1 MSRVTAVVPTYNR
14 ATLLERAVRSVLGQ
28 SHRDLT
34 VLVCDNASPDATPE
48 LLARLS
54 AEDAR
59 VVAHRHSRNEG
70 AYANFQFGV
79 DRVATPY
86 FSILSDDDLLLPDLY
101 RRAVEVLEAD
111 RSLGFYAAQVVLYDV
126 VRGTHGV
133 RPSKGWRPGRH
144 EAGGSA
150 RLMTEHH
157 FVWTGCVF
165 RREVRDALGPLE
177 TIPMGDILFLGKAAA
192 AFPFFVDLRPG
203 ALFSET
209 GSNFSRTLPIDELR
223 RSHGVAARWAEGL
236 PGLSA
241 EDRKAMVDVVSGRL
255 KVMAHG
261 MLRDAAEMGD
271 VSRFA
276 AVADYLEARGDLDPR
291 RARKIAF
298 GRQGGWRFRALSAWT
313 RLQSGYKRR
322 KSSGFKTRSIEEIV
336 AEFSAV

>member
-1 MSRVTAVVPTYNR
+1 VPRVTAVLPTYNR
-14 ATLLERAVRSVLGQ
+14 GALLERAVRSVLAQ
-28 SHRDLT
+28 THRDVS
-34 VLVCDNASPDATPE
+34 VLVCDNASPDDTPE
-48 LLARLS
+48 VLARLS
-54 AEDAR
+54 AEDPR
-59 VVAHRHSRNEG
+59 VVAHRHAKNEG
-70 AYANFQFGV
+70 AYYNFQFGV

-126 VRGTHGV
+126 VRGTHGL

-144 EAGGSA
+144 AAGESA
-150 RLMTEHH
+150 RRMTEHH

-165 RREVRDALGPLE
+165 RREVRDAVGAFE
-177 TIPMGDILFLGKAAA
+177 TIPMGDILFLGKAAT

-223 RSHGVAARWAEGL
+223 RSHAVATAWAESL
-236 PGLSA
+236 PGLA
-241 EDRKAMVDVVSGRL
+241 PEDRRAMVEVVSGRL

-271 VSRFA
+271 ASRFS
-276 AVADYLEARGDLDPR
+276 AVGDYLEQRGDLDAR

-298 GRQGGWRFRALSAWT
+298 GRRGGWRFRALSAWA

-322 KSSGFKTRSIEEIV
+322 KSSGFKTRSIEEIL
-336 AEFSAV
+336 AEYGK